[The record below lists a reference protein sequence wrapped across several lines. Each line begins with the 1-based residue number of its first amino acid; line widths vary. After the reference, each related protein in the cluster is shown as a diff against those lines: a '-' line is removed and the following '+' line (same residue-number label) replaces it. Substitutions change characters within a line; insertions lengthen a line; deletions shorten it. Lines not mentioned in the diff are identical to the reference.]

1 MEVEEMY
8 KFIKS
13 TSPNIL
19 AVIDYVEELKKENEE
34 LKESLKS
41 KKTQE
46 VAISKADKIKERQA
60 RKDLKI
66 NPKDLK
72 ILYALTRDED
82 EVGDV
87 TFEEFEIKC
96 KKSYMLYK
104 KLSTWFTNPNY
115 NYSQYI
121 NNIIHWETYFPKT
134 KNEKDQEKINKLNLK

>member
-34 LKESLKS
+34 LKVSLKS

-60 RKDLKI
+60 LKDLKI

-87 TFEEFEIKC
+87 TFKEFEIKC

-115 NYSQYI
+115 NYSQFI
-121 NNIIHWETYFPKT
+121 NNMIHWDTYFPKT